1 MSWVRKNGTPTVK
14 VVDTT
19 SDTTQRETRRKGEQ
33 LRGKKL
39 AYLSRFCNIEQHL
52 ETGVCGLW
60 L

>member
-1 MSWVRKNGTPTVK
+1 MPF
-14 VVDTT
+14 DTT

-33 LRGKKL
+33 LRAKKL